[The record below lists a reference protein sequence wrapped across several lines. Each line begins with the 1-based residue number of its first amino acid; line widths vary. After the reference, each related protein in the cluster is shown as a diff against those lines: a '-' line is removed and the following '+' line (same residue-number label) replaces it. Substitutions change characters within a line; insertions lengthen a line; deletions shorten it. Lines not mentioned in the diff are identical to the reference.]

1 MSGRLA
7 RTKDVACLTM
17 QPLATANIRR
27 PFHWGIVVV
36 SDVESGGLI
45 PDVDPERAVSANE
58 NGIVALIRH
67 AQDIDSFEGEFDWAE
82 AEVLVRLLTE
92 AEPPSPD
99 RREVFRGRLKTPT
112 GRISVGDADGEVVHP
127 AHHGWNEVV
136 VTVASDVNATDLSP
150 DAIRIDLLPGG

>member
-1 MSGRLA
+1 
-7 RTKDVACLTM
+7 M
-17 QPLATANIRR
+17 QPLAAARIRR

-36 SDVESGGLI
+36 SDVESIGLV

-58 NGIVALIRH
+58 NGFVALIRH
-67 AQDIDSFEGEFDWAE
+67 AQDVDSFGGEFEWAE

-92 AEPPSPD
+92 AGPPTSD
-99 RREVFRGRLKTPT
+99 RREVFRGRLKTRT

-127 AHHGWNEVV
+127 AHAGWNEVV
-136 VTVASDVNATDLSP
+136 VTVGSDVNDTDLSP